1 MPKTWQ
7 IYALRRFYN
16 YIGRQQGI
24 VMTSENFSKVGAN
37 PQIYQTDKS
46 KYQADYSNAVNL
58 NTENVT
64 PSFKAQG
71 DSFSLNVA
79 TNKLGIDKSLAPSPQ
94 PSPLKGEGAHGNSY
108 PIHER
113 LKKAKRDNGLVEKFY
128 DFLKNKTGFGIG
140 SNSVEQTIKQAEQSK
155 ISQKEAEKKLAAY
168 KNSQENAAQNFGDL
182 ASGAVAI
189 TGYFAL
195 TNTVKRIRAQME
207 LKAFHPILEG
217 FRPLLEKAP
226 KDTVAKLK
234 SFIKSNNKTKA
245 LIIPM
250 VMLTGGITK
259 YWLLKFNRI
268 GSKEFKVENKDGLS
282 KKELK
287 KAERKLNRKRHKEN
301 FRNFYTGALSGL
313 LAPVLTLA
321 GGIAGI
327 PAYLLATTG
336 IRFGTR
342 KDKKHNKTSFVDSL
356 KNNIALNTVFAA
368 AIAIPAWRKVKYSKI
383 LSANLDKV
391 VKNLKGVKLE
401 KPNLPSNKTAYSE
414 IEDILLNS
422 DEIKAIMH
430 SGDTVDEKILQ
441 LTEQNLFAVK
451 FLQIQRG
458 GSELSSALIENCPS
472 SRTMSEAQEEINRL
486 VGSKQYKARK
496 LLGVGTVAE
505 TYLVKEKAT
514 GKEVCI
520 KILKKGIN
528 AEKIQRDK
536 EAFIK
541 LVMKDKPEELLSKNQ
556 EYLIRN
562 IENFAEALMKEIDFV
577 NEMKAAQKLRKSTKQ
592 ANVVSPIKAGPG
604 YYIME
609 KAPGISLDTLVKYYQ
624 QEIGISYIKS
634 YAKQGYFTREEADKA
649 IAECQKR
656 IQKLKAKSPDFKD
669 FELSQSEIQKL
680 LNKYIDV
687 YTEQFVK
694 VDKHGKTLHAD
705 IHPGNIFINLEALKT
720 GKGKIFTLI
729 DTGNTI
735 DLAKEQ
741 AISAIRFSSYIKR
754 GNVKDIA
761 RYVLDGAEL
770 PEKLTRAKAQ
780 QLVEKDLRE
789 IFFDGKTKINSMNA
803 EEVLRLANNI
813 LRKHRIIPND
823 TQLNLNKAKISARN
837 SLHGLA
843 DSFFGK
849 KLAEMVGIK
858 SKKEAVIESAKVTK
872 DLGLLLAKSQASNTK
887 QETLN
892 LFRMSAEE
900 ALRQF
905 RNPNMLA
912 TNSEEYLTYRFKQ
925 HIRVETKQHAFD

>member
-1 MPKTWQ
+1 
-7 IYALRRFYN
+7 
-16 YIGRQQGI
+16 
-24 VMTSENFSKVGAN
+24 MTSENFLKVGAN
-37 PQIYQTDKS
+37 PQIYRTDKP
-46 KYQADYSNAVNL
+46 DYSNAVNSNAVNL
-58 NTENVT
+58 NVENVT

-71 DSFSLNVA
+71 DSFSLN
-79 TNKLGIDKSLAPSPQ
+79 DK
-94 PSPLKGEGAHGNSY
+94 
-108 PIHER
+108 

-128 DFLKNKTGFGIG
+128 DFLKNKTAFGIG
-140 SNSVEQTIKQAEQSK
+140 SNSVAQSITQAEQGK
-155 ISQKEAEKKLAAY
+155 ITSKEAERKLAAY

-189 TGYFAL
+189 TGYFVL

-207 LKAFHPILEG
+207 LKAFHPILENLHS
-217 FRPLLEKAP
+217 LLSAQAP
-226 KDTVAKLK
+226 KEVTEKITKNLK
-234 SFIKSNNKTKA
+234 TFIKSNNKTKA

-250 VMLTGGITK
+250 VMLAGGITK

-268 GSKEFKVENKDGLS
+268 GSKEFKVENKDQLS

-327 PAYLLATTG
+327 PAYLLASTG
-336 IRFGTR
+336 IRFATR
-342 KDKKHNKTSFVDSL
+342 KDKKHNKTDFVDSL
-356 KNNIALNTVFAA
+356 KNNIALNSLFAA
-368 AIAIPAWRKVKYSKI
+368 AIAIPAWRKVKYSKA
-383 LSANLDKV
+383 LGANLDKV
-391 VKNLKGVKLE
+391 VKNLKGIKLE

-414 IEDILLNS
+414 IENILLNS
-422 DEIKAIMH
+422 ENIKGIINSEA
-430 SGDTVDEKILQ
+430 SVNEKIIQ
-441 LTEQNLFAVK
+441 LTEENLFAVK

-458 GSELSSALIENCPS
+458 AGELSSALIENCPS
-472 SRTMSEAQEEINRL
+472 SRTLNEAQEEINRL
-486 VGSKQYKARK
+486 VGSKKYKARK

-505 TYLVKEKAT
+505 TYLVKEKST

-520 KILKKGIN
+520 KILKRGID
-528 AEKIQRDK
+528 AAKIKKDK

-541 LVMKDKPEELLSKNQ
+541 LVMKDRPEELLTRNQ
-556 EYLIRN
+556 EYLIKN
-562 IENFAEALMKEIDFV
+562 IENFAEALSKEIDFV
-577 NEMKAAQKLRKSTKQ
+577 NEMKAAQKLRKTTKQ

-656 IQKLKAKSPDFKD
+656 IQKLKTKSPDFKD
-669 FELSQSEIQKL
+669 FDLSQSEIQKL

-770 PEKLTRAKAQ
+770 PEKLTRAKALE
-780 QLVEKDLRE
+780 LVEKDLKE
-789 IFFDGKTKINSMNA
+789 IFFDSKTKINSMNA

-823 TQLNLNKAKISARN
+823 TQLNLNKAKISAKN
-837 SLHGLA
+837 SLEGLA

-872 DLGLLLAKSQASNTK
+872 DLGLLIGKSQASNTK
-887 QETLN
+887 QEYFN
-892 LFRMSAEE
+892 LFRMSLKE
-900 ALRQF
+900 AYRKF
-905 RNPNMLA
+905 RNPNMLP
-912 TNSEEYLTYRFKQ
+912 TNSEEYLTYAFKQ
-925 HIRVETKQHAFD
+925 HIPIETKHHAFD